1 MKKLLLPI
9 LLMGILFPFAAEAHH
24 KGPRCKTKG
33 NVVVCKMPRK
43 HCTRK
48 RPCVPPG
55 YYRPVPPIVVPH
67 SR

>member
-9 LLMGILFPFAAEAHH
+9 LLLGTLFPFAAEAHH
-24 KGPRCKTKG
+24 KRPRCKTQGK
-33 NVVVCKMPRK
+33 VVVCKMPKK

-55 YYRPVPPIVVPH
+55 YYLPVPPIVVPH

>member
-33 NVVVCKMPRK
+33 KVVVCKMHRK

-48 RPCVPPG
+48 RPCIPPG